1 MNQLCAPDQLR
12 PGSNNSSYS
21 KRGLRTRSARAI
33 NLHSS
38 VCRSASRRTINN
50 AHGFTLVEVMIVLA
64 IIGVLAALAIY
75 GVRSYLAAA
84 KTAEAKE
91 SVGEISKLS
100 ALVFERELAESELIA
115 GGAASKPAV
124 NNLCGSANK
133 VPLNFVPSGTKY
145 QPLTAMGQDFQTG
158 TTVDGWI
165 CLGFSLTS
173 PVYYQYSYM
182 KGTGYVSP
190 ALGGPDPGA
199 DGFEAA
205 ARGDLDGDN
214 VNSTFARTGI
224 IIGKH
229 LHVSTQVFI
238 DKEPE

>member
-1 MNQLCAPDQLR
+1 MGQLRAPDQLR
-12 PGSNNSSYS
+12 SGFNHNAYS
-21 KRGLRTRSARAI
+21 KRALGTRSARAAAL
-33 NLHSS
+33 NSL
-38 VCRSASRRTINN
+38 ASRRLHRPIANR
-50 AHGFTLVEVMIVLA
+50 ASGFTLVELMIVIA

-133 VPLNFVPSGTKY
+133 VPLNFVPSGVKY
-145 QPLTAMGQDFQTG
+145 QPLTGAGQDFQTG
-158 TTVDGWI
+158 STVDGWT

-173 PVYYQYSYM
+173 PIYYQYSYL
-182 KGTGYVSP
+182 KGAGYVSP
-190 ALGGPDPGA
+190 PLGGPDPGA

-205 ARGDLDGDN
+205 AQGNLDGDSA
-214 VNSTFARTGI
+214 NSTFARTGI

-238 DKEPE
+238 DKEAE